1 MKKWNFNIEVLSGD
15 FRVSAYCFSREYTAF
30 LYQVPHRLNLGDSM
44 KFAEIIYSK
53 KQGNII
59 SNRMRAV
66 FYPFAAENI
75 TVLGAEG
82 YRIGLNINENTDEKS
97 RKTVLKKA
105 VAFLEENGITA
116 VSGESF
122 EGVYRANGKPLMALL
137 AKSIVDVSAET
148 VIIAGGRELTETVL
162 CVLCPGMSYV
172 SLLTNEG
179 YRYAEAAEYFFR
191 EYGIN
196 IQIINSFKHENFRN
210 AGIVVNCGRRI
221 ENYDYLLKKGCLYYD
236 IENDETRLKR
246 LRRIRKDI
254 RIVNA
259 IKIGS
264 TEKINAEGTECA
276 LYVRDANFKKLADS
290 FRNGGFSLQEKLNI
304 IENIGLSPLTS
315 N

>member
-1 MKKWNFNIEVLSGD
+1 
-15 FRVSAYCFSREYTAF
+15 
-30 LYQVPHRLNLGDSM
+30 M
-44 KFAEIIYSK
+44 KFAEIVYSK

-59 SNRMRAV
+59 ANRLKAV
-66 FYPFAAENI
+66 FSPFASENI

-82 YRIGLNINENTDEKS
+82 YRIGLNINENADEKS

-105 VAFLEENGITA
+105 AAFLEENGVTA
-116 VSGESF
+116 ASGESF
-122 EGVYRANGKPLMALL
+122 EGVYRASGKPLMALL
-137 AKSIVDVSAET
+137 AKSIVDVSDES
-148 VIIAGGRELTETVL
+148 VIIAGDRELTETVL

-172 SLLTNEG
+172 SLLTDEG
-179 YRYAEAAEYFFR
+179 YRYVETAEYFFR

-210 AGIVVNCGRRI
+210 AGIVVNCGGRI

-259 IKIGS
+259 VKIGGR
-264 TEKINAEGTECA
+264 EKINAEEAECA
-276 LYVRDANFKKLADS
+276 LYVRDTNFKKLADGLQ
-290 FRNGGFSLQEKLNI
+290 NGGLNLQEKLNI